1 MHDLHKVCV
10 KFAIVHSTLPASEC
24 TCPVSG
30 VASCKIP
37 SRITM
42 ASTASVSAAPASG
55 APQSSADASGGGAA
69 SVQGPAAPEV
79 YLLDY
84 GGGNVRSVINAVAAA
99 GYPSLKVI
107 KTVDDFAKVRIESF
121 ARLLH

>member
-1 MHDLHKVCV
+1 
-10 KFAIVHSTLPASEC
+10 
-24 TCPVSG
+24 
-30 VASCKIP
+30 
-37 SRITM
+37 M
-42 ASTASVSAAPASG
+42 ASTASASAAPASD

-69 SVQGPAAPEV
+69 SVEGPAGPEV

-107 KTVDDFAKVRIESF
+107 KTVEDFAKVRIDSF
-121 ARLLH
+121 ARFLH